1 MTLKVVG
8 SAALDGKTVS
18 VNGHPALNVHGS
30 DHAIDN
36 IGPHEGGPLGGGRAL
51 RPHRQLGPAHAY
63 ESH

>member
-51 RPHRQLGPAHAY
+51 RPHR
-63 ESH
+63 